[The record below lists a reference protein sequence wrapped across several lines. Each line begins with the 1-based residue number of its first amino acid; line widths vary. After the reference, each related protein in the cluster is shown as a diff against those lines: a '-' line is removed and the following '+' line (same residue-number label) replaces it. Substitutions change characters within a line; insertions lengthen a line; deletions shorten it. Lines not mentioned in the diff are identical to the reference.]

1 MGEKHRINKT
11 FKSSQKSRNKKNLQ
25 KCKMPAENME
35 EQGLAKVPDLEL
47 AQLKFEVAHG
57 LGGDKKLL
65 ASIKK
70 EKMAPYYRSVCK
82 ELKWKEDS
90 KLWSEMSSENEKEL
104 KEFDVKIAD
113 AETNLG
119 ESEHR
124 EALLAKAEYLTKIGD
139 KDNAVE
145 AIRKTME
152 KTVGLGN
159 KMDLIFHNIRIGLF
173 WMDHNLVK
181 TNLEKASTLME
192 EGGDWD
198 RRNRLKVYSGLYAL
212 AIRDFE
218 KAANLFLETVS
229 TFTSYELMDYTQ
241 FVKYAVYA
249 SMIALERRDLH
260 KKVVKG
266 SEILEVL
273 HQMPK
278 MKQYLNSLYNIQ
290 YAEFFQCLAEVEQMA
305 KKDRY
310 LNPHYAFYVRE
321 MKIKAFGQLL
331 ESYRSLTLTYM
342 AEAFGITEDYMD
354 QELSRYI
361 ADGRLHCKIDKVR
374 GIVITNRPDSKNA
387 QYQSTIKQ
395 GDILLNRVQKLSRV
409 INI

>member
-1 MGEKHRINKT
+1 
-11 FKSSQKSRNKKNLQ
+11 
-25 KCKMPAENME
+25 ME

-47 AQLKFEVAHG
+47 AQLKFEVANG

-70 EKMAPYYRSVCK
+70 DKMAPYYRSVCK

-104 KEFDVKIAD
+104 KAFDVKITD

-181 TNLEKASTLME
+181 TNLDKASTLME

-218 KAANLFLETVS
+218 KVRLKNSIMLFFAIFPVKSKWLTAEQYRTTVFS
-229 TFTSYELMDYTQ
+229 RIFS
-241 FVKYAVYA
+241 F
-249 SMIALERRDLH
+249 
-260 KKVVKG
+260 
-266 SEILEVL
+266 
-273 HQMPK
+273 
-278 MKQYLNSLYNIQ
+278 N
-290 YAEFFQCLAEVEQMA
+290 FFAI
-305 KKDRY
+305 
-310 LNPHYAFYVRE
+310 F
-321 MKIKAFGQLL
+321 
-331 ESYRSLTLTYM
+331 S
-342 AEAFGITEDYMD
+342 
-354 QELSRYI
+354 
-361 ADGRLHCKIDKVR
+361 
-374 GIVITNRPDSKNA
+374 
-387 QYQSTIKQ
+387 
-395 GDILLNRVQKLSRV
+395 
-409 INI
+409 